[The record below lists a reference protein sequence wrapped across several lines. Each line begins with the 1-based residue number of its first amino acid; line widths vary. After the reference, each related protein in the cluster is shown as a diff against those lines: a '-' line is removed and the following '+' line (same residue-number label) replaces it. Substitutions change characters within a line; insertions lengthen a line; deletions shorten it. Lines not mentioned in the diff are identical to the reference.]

1 MKAVNISGYQPPQG
15 ASSNAAP
22 SASPA
27 NPMPPQQQ
35 QAGGGGGAPV
45 KRYSAVGDS
54 FGLLGLQPV
63 VSQQAE
69 HQDAANILKLT
80 RGFDLGQLAL
90 VVTQQEPLHPSMASL
105 WSDTPFVIQPEFRL
119 PSCYSV
125 QSPKLNFQIFQKFQV
140 ETLFYVF
147 YSMPRD
153 VLQVAAATELNQ
165 REWRYHKTLQVWL
178 TKVPKKAPTVQN
190 AQFEKGTYK
199 FFEPSTWSY
208 VERDDFTLEYAQ
220 LEEMKV
226 PQPQQQQQ
234 QAAAAAP
241 VAPPAAAAVAKTA
254 VAPGAAK

>member
-1 MKAVNISGYQPPQG
+1 MSGGFQ
-15 ASSNAAP
+15 
-22 SASPA
+22 
-27 NPMPPQQQ
+27 PQQQ
-35 QAGGGGGAPV
+35 QQVGGAPVPSSSSSLPQSAAQPV

-80 RGFDLGQLAL
+80 RGFDLNQLSL
-90 VVTQQEPLHPSMASL
+90 PVTQPEPLHLNMASL
-105 WSDTPFVIQPEFRL
+105 WSDNPFVIQPEFRL
-119 PSCYSV
+119 PSCYQV

-165 REWRYHKTLQVWL
+165 RDWRYHKQLQVWL
-178 TKVPKKAPTVQN
+178 TKVAKKEPSIVKYQHY
-190 AQFEKGTYK
+190 EKGTYK

-220 LEEMKV
+220 LEEMKL
-226 PQPQQQQQ
+226 PQHSQPQQPTAGAAQAQQQ
-234 QAAAAAP
+234 QPSAATVTKSAAAP
-241 VAPPAAAAVAKTA
+241 AK
-254 VAPGAAK
+254 